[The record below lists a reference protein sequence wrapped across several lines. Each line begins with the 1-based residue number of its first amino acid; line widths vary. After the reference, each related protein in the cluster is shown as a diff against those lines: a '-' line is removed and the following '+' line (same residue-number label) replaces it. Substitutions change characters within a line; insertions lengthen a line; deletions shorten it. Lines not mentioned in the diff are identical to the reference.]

1 MNRLRLKQE
10 PVDDWSN
17 REKLALAICV
27 QKLGNQNWGP
37 IVRLLKA
44 NFSESNRPTNW
55 FMPKFCALQYN
66 DMLDKIEVPKR
77 KRGERGEDTTQD
89 LIVKHYTNKRLEELE
104 TSLKKKFHEIVEVD
118 KTLKILK
125 SRRYDEEFFVKIREE
140 IKEDERKKIENQIAL
155 ETQLKDRE
163 IKLAQI
169 SAKFRNSLKPM
180 KIDSPLKDITKET
193 IDVRADKESSAATS
207 IIERRVD
214 ECPNEKYK
222 DVEMKVGEM
231 KSEDHTPT
239 VVNVELNEEVS
250 LQTPSKN
257 DEQLIYPKDPSESV
271 TETSDLEVETITDE
285 TEIAVPQEIIEQ
297 ESSRV
302 DETATIESEEVF
314 VKNEAAVPDE
324 KVISNNLLPENIAND
339 EEKSKQETENIGPD
353 LEEKIEEKIKI
364 EQDESLLIENDDS
377 VKVEAFK
384 DFTKIESEDIKDE
397 AITEDELTQPEKTI
411 RRKRKRSNPTSTTI
425 IQTRSTRSSFVNSN
439 AIVQLPLET
448 IEVQPVIV
456 KEEIRSNV
464 SKKKINVNIIEEKN
478 IESNAV
484 GDSSEKESSDAP
496 SPMDSIYIKTS
507 DITDTDTKWR
517 RKSLLLLKNIQN
529 HQSFPLISK
538 LNQDSEIFNAIHKKI
553 TLDTIRNSIHNNQ
566 IRTNDELK
574 RDLMILFTNSV
585 LINKN
590 KSEKQQLIKFSKE
603 SLNLFETTIEMK
615 SKNREKSYTPEIF
628 NSTLLFIDRT

>member
-1 MNRLRLKQE
+1 MSVYR
-10 PVDDWSN
+10 
-17 REKLALAICV
+17 
-27 QKLGNQNWGP
+27 
-37 IVRLLKA
+37 
-44 NFSESNRPTNW
+44 F
-55 FMPKFCALQYN
+55 QYEIN
-66 DMLDKIEVPKR
+66 SSIYLEHRR

-271 TETSDLEVETITDE
+271 TETSDLEVETITAE

-615 SKNREKSYTPEIF
+615 SKNREKSYTPEVSDWNENFFFLIF
-628 NSTLLFIDRT
+628 LFIKKDFQFYSFIHR